1 MPPPI
6 MQSII
11 RQNGHHRP
19 ALPDFR
25 NLGTVLRILVAV
37 TAGGALYALAREPSP
52 ARWFVELS
60 AVLGVIEP
68 YLFLVLAVLWAASPR
83 LSKLAYSTG
92 AAIVMLVAIL
102 AGIAMWELRRALYP
116 LPSGA
121 VLIGW
126 LVWAVVATAIL
137 LAYFHLRARALS
149 PAITEARLQALQARI
164 RPHFL
169 FNSINAVL
177 SLVRSDPKRAEIAL
191 QDMADL
197 FRVLMRDNRDLA
209 PLADELELC
218 RQYLELEQ
226 LRLGERLTVDWNLKS
241 MPADALVPPLVLQ
254 PLLENAVYHGIEPS
268 SKPGVVSI
276 NVFLSRG
283 EVHAILRNP
292 YRKEGGRHHSG
303 NKMALGNV
311 RERLALHFDAEAS
324 LESRVTRDG
333 YEVHIRLPYR
343 TSSKHAS
350 THDAPRRRVESPSH
364 GKRKDAGMR
373 ASNLFGK
380 LLVHG

>member
-11 RQNGHHRP
+11 RQNGHHRL

-52 ARWFVELS
+52 ARFFAELS
-60 AVLGVIEP
+60 AVLGVVVP
-68 YLFLVLAVLWAASPR
+68 YLCLVLAILWAASSR
-83 LSKLAYSTG
+83 LSKLRYSTG
-92 AAIVMLVAIL
+92 VAIVFLVAIL
-102 AGIAMWELRRALYP
+102 AGIVLWELRRVLYP
-116 LPSGA
+116 VASGA
-121 VLIGW
+121 AIGW
-126 LVWAVVATAIL
+126 LVWSVVATTIL

-226 LRLGERLTVDWNLKS
+226 LRLGERLKVDWNLKS

-268 SKPGVVSI
+268 STPGVVSI

-343 TSSKHAS
+343 TSAGHAP
-350 THDAPRRRVESPSH
+350 THDAPRRRTESSSRAR
-364 GKRKDAGMR
+364 RKDAGMR
-373 ASNLFGK
+373 TSNLMGK